1 MLRVDGIDVFYGDL
15 QALRGVALEAGE
27 GEIVSVIGSNGAGK
41 STTLKTISGIL
52 RPRNGKIEFEGED
65 IGRASTTRI
74 VEMGISHIPEGRQL
88 FPTMTVEE
96 NLEMGAQFPRMK
108 KIRRETML
116 EIFGFFPRLKE
127 RLDQKAGTLSGGEQQ
142 MVAIGRG
149 LMSKPRLM
157 MFDEPSLGL
166 APLLVATIFE
176 IIRKINEQ
184 DTAILL
190 IEQNVFHALTIS
202 HRGYVLENGEIAL
215 SGDGKWLM
223 ENPHIR
229 KTYLGL

>member
-1 MLRVDGIDVFYGDL
+1 MLKVDGIDVFYGDL
-15 QALRGVALEAGE
+15 QALRGVGLEAVVGE
-27 GEIVSVIGSNGAGK
+27 VVSVIGSNGAGK

-52 RPRNGKIEFEGED
+52 RPRKGTIEFEGED
-65 IGRASTTRI
+65 ICRASTTRI

-88 FPTMTVEE
+88 FPTLTVEE

-108 KIRRETML
+108 KVRRETMA
-116 EIFGFFPRLKE
+116 EVFGFFPRLKE
-127 RLDQKAGTLSGGEQQ
+127 RLNQRAGTLSGGEQQ

-149 LMSKPRLM
+149 LMSRPRLM

-166 APLLVATIFE
+166 APLLVTTIFE

-184 DTAILL
+184 NTAILL

-202 HRGYVLENGEIAL
+202 DRGYVLENGEIAL
-215 SGDGKWLM
+215 EGDGKWLL

>member
-15 QALRGVALEAGE
+15 QALRGVGFEAAE
-27 GEIVSVIGSNGAGK
+27 REVVSVIGSNGAGK
-41 STTLKTISGIL
+41 STTLKTVSGIL
-52 RPRNGKIEFEGED
+52 RPRKGTIEFEGEN
-65 IGRASTTRI
+65 ISRASTTRI

-96 NLEMGAQFPRMK
+96 NLEMGAQFPHTK
-108 KIRRETML
+108 KVRKETMA
-116 EIFGFFPRLKE
+116 EVFAFFPRLKE
-127 RLDQKAGTLSGGEQQ
+127 RLNQKAGTLSGGEQQ

-176 IIRKINEQ
+176 IIRRINERK
-184 DTAILL
+184 TAILL

-202 HRGYVLENGEIAL
+202 NRGYVLENGEIAL
-215 SGDGKWLM
+215 SGEGKWLM

>member
-1 MLRVDGIDVFYGDL
+1 MLKVDGIDVFYGDL
-15 QALRGVALEAGE
+15 QALRGVGFEAAE
-27 GEIVSVIGSNGAGK
+27 REVVSVIGSNGAGK
-41 STTLKTISGIL
+41 STTLKTVSGIL
-52 RPRNGKIEFEGED
+52 RPRAGTIEFEGEN
-65 IGRASTTRI
+65 IARASTTRI

-88 FPTMTVEE
+88 FPTMTVAE
-96 NLEMGAQFPRMK
+96 NLEMGAQFPHTK
-108 KIRRETML
+108 KLRKETMA
-116 EIFGFFPRLKE
+116 EVFGFFPRLKE

-166 APLLVATIFE
+166 APLLVTTIFE
-176 IIRKINEQ
+176 IIQKINEQ
-184 DTAILL
+184 KTAILL

-215 SGDGKWLM
+215 SGKGKWLM